1 MLGKCKE
8 FLHEKALG
16 TVETDFCILQVTGQN
31 LFKQPPVNVRWLKKS
46 VYDCHGLLWP
56 IVIQDIDT
64 LDREA
69 GVV

>member
-31 LFKQPPVNVRWLKKS
+31 LFKQPPVNVR
-46 VYDCHGLLWP
+46 
-56 IVIQDIDT
+56 
-64 LDREA
+64 
-69 GVV
+69 